1 MLDKLI
7 IFLLKN
13 KLKGGGLLSKLFNR
27 HDVAVENQYG
37 VHMKLDPCEYV
48 EKEIIVN
55 GYYETEV
62 LDLLMHAIETSKTKS
77 VFWDIGANVGLHAMT
92 IKKLYPEVISCTF
105 EPYYYNFRK
114 LAINLSCNYDIKI
127 KKFSFGLS
135 NDSEV
140 NRMYTSEGNS
150 GRTSFLEIE
159 GAIDSTVNT
168 LSCTGDFVVE
178 QGLAPRP
185 TIIKMDVEGWELNVL
200 KGCTDILDN
209 PELHTIIFE
218 GPNKMAKT
226 EVVPFL
232 EAHGFNIA
240 PIKRTSHI
248 EETTENYIALRP
260 VSVVKAS
267 HHINKTAASN
277 N

>member
-7 IFLLKN
+7 VFLLKN
-13 KLKGGGLLSKLFNR
+13 KLKGGGLLSKLFSR
-27 HDVAVENQYG
+27 HEILVENQHG

-55 GYYETEV
+55 GYYEKEV
-62 LDLLMHAIETSKTKS
+62 LDLLINAVETSNTKP

-92 IKKLYPEVISCTF
+92 IKKLFPEVTSCAF
-105 EPYYYNFRK
+105 EPFYYNFRK
-114 LAINLSCNYDIKI
+114 LAINLSCNFDIKI

-135 NDSEV
+135 NNTEV

-159 GAIDSTVNT
+159 GGIDSSVNT

-178 QGLAPRP
+178 QGLAPQP

-200 KGCTDILDN
+200 KGCTEILSN
-209 PELHTIIFE
+209 PDLHTIIFE
-218 GPNKMAKT
+218 GPDKMANT

-232 EAHGFNIA
+232 ETLGFNIS
-240 PIKRTSHI
+240 PIERTSHI
-248 EETTENYIALRP
+248 EETTENYLAVRPVKVIMASRKVKKDIAL
-260 VSVVKAS
+260 
-267 HHINKTAASN
+267 SN
-277 N
+277 

>member
-7 IFLLKN
+7 LFLLKN
-13 KLKGGGLLSKLFNR
+13 KLKGGGLLSKLFGR
-27 HDVAVENQYG
+27 HEIAVENQYG
-37 VHMKLDPCEYV
+37 VQMKLDPCEYV

-62 LDLLMHAIETSKTKS
+62 LDLLIQAVETSNTKA

-92 IKKLYPEVISCTF
+92 IKKLFPEVTSCAF
-105 EPYYYNFRK
+105 EPFYYNFRK
-114 LAINLSCNYDIKI
+114 LAINLSCNYDIRI

-159 GAIDSTVNT
+159 GGIDSAVNT

-200 KGCTDILDN
+200 KGCTDILNN

-218 GPNKMAKT
+218 GPNKMADT

-232 EAHGFNIA
+232 EQHGFNVA
-240 PIKRTSHI
+240 PIDRTSHI
-248 EETTENYIALRP
+248 EETTENYIAVRP
-260 VSVVKAS
+260 VNVIMAS
-267 HHINKTAASN
+267 RHIKKTTASN

>member
-7 IFLLKN
+7 VFLLKN
-13 KLKGGGLLSKLFNR
+13 KLKGGGLLSKLFSR
-27 HDVAVENQYG
+27 HEILVENQHG

-55 GYYETEV
+55 GYY
-62 LDLLMHAIETSKTKS
+62 
-77 VFWDIGANVGLHAMT
+77 LHAMT
-92 IKKLYPEVISCTF
+92 IKKLFPEVTSCAF
-105 EPYYYNFRK
+105 EPFYYNFRK
-114 LAINLSCNYDIKI
+114 LAINLSCNFDIKI

-135 NDSEV
+135 NNTEV

-159 GAIDSTVNT
+159 GGIDSSVNT

-178 QGLAPRP
+178 QGLAPQP

-200 KGCTDILDN
+200 KGCTEILSN
-209 PELHTIIFE
+209 PDLHTIIFE
-218 GPNKMAKT
+218 GPDKMANT

-232 EAHGFNIA
+232 ETLGFNIS
-240 PIKRTSHI
+240 PIERTSHI
-248 EETTENYIALRP
+248 EETTENYLAVRPVKVIMASRKVKKDIAL
-260 VSVVKAS
+260 
-267 HHINKTAASN
+267 SN
-277 N
+277 